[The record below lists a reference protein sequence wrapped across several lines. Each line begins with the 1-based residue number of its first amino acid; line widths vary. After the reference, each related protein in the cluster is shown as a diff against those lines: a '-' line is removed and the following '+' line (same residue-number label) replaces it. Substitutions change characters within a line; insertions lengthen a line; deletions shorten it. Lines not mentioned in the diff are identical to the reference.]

1 MGLSRQLARNVAVEY
16 RLLVKNNTAEAT
28 VATARAGEASS
39 QRVPARL
46 GACSATAASSASTTT
61 RSGKYRRVWANSSA
75 VNGDER
81 IRKIGTW
88 QATA

>member
-1 MGLSRQLARNVAVEY
+1 M
-16 RLLVKNNTAEAT
+16 
-28 VATARAGEASS
+28 
-39 QRVPARL
+39 PARL